1 MKAGSIRERLHK
13 QIDRLPDELVE
24 QVADFAIFLL
34 AKQKAAPLYEDWS
47 DQEWQDFALQQFF
60 REEQNSERGEV
71 EYTLRDAR
79 EVYHP

>member
-1 MKAGSIRERLHK
+1 MNVASIRERLHK

-24 QVADFAIFLL
+24 QVADFALFLL
-34 AKQKAAPLYEDWS
+34 AKQKAAPFYEDWS
-47 DQEWQDFALQQFF
+47 DPEWQDFALQQFF
-60 REEQNSERGEV
+60 REEEDAEQGEA